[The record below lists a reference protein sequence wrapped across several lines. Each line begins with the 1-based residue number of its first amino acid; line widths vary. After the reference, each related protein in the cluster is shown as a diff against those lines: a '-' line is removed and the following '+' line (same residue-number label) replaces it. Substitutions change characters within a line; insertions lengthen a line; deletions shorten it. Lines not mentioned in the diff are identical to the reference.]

1 MRLRLPGLVVLSTL
15 VFAATA
21 PEFAFAQPAPSS
33 PGGAMLTSST
43 AWTVPRTPWGHP
55 DLEGVWATDTI
66 TPFERPVDL
75 AGKGFFPSK
84 RPRSSS
90 GRRWRGPTAT
100 GATGVATRTWPAR
113 RTTSGGIA
121 EPGSWRPAAHRSWSI
136 RPKGTY
142 RR

>member
-33 PGGAMLTSST
+33 PGGAMLTSSP

-75 AGKGFFPSK
+75 AGKEFFSEQEAAEFERQTLALMDQSAFVGGSAVFKAVAAGYPS
-84 RPRSSS
+84 PSYA
-90 GRRWRGPTAT
+90 WRFNGELP
-100 GATGVATRTWPAR
+100 
-113 RTTSGGIA
+113 
-121 EPGSWRPAAHRSWSI
+121 
-136 RPKGTY
+136 
-142 RR
+142 